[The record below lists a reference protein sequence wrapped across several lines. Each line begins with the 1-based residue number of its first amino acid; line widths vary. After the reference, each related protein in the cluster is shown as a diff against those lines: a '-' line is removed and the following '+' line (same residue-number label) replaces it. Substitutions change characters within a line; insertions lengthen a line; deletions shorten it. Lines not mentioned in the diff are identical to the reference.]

1 MATNIGLYTGTTGSL
16 LITLLQNSYQGA
28 KDCVN
33 PSLLLEH
40 IWQNIQSE
48 NLLSFDCGIPGIG
61 WVLEWCN
68 QNQLLD
74 INSDEVLSD
83 IDDFLYRKTVYGSIQ
98 QLPLMD
104 LIGVSNYFYIRALSL
119 NKGQSRYRHICHREC
134 LLLVLEDI
142 DAKYKIEIGKN
153 KRLNRGEYFQFL
165 PVYLLLLYRLLVLNI
180 PSIKQDFSRVL
191 CESIEVTLDFCNK
204 RLTPE
209 IDKSLLYYTALLY
222 GVLLIVSKK
231 HKIIID
237 EHNAQYQQ
245 LYNLG
250 NIIKQKILP
259 KITSKIDLIV
269 LLALYQ
275 ISTHDSQTD
284 SDLQGLITEISCN
297 HSFDSLPDT
306 FSGGKGILEVIRFW
320 LYFKQR
326 KDITDFLLLHA
337 SIT

>member
-1 MATNIGLYTGTTGSL
+1 MATNIGLYTGSTGSL
-16 LITLLQNSYQGA
+16 LITLLQNSYRGTGGYE
-28 KDCVN
+28 D
-33 PSLLLEH
+33 PSLFLEH

-48 NLLSFDCGIPGIG
+48 NHLSFDCGIPGIG
-61 WVLEWCN
+61 WALEWCN

-104 LIGVSNYFYIRALSL
+104 LIGMSNYFYIRALSL

-142 DAKYKIEIGKN
+142 DAKYKIEIDKN
-153 KRLNRGEYFQFL
+153 KRLNRGEYFHFL
-165 PVYLLLLYRLLVLNI
+165 SVYLLLLYRLLVLNI

-191 CESIEVTLDFCNK
+191 CESIEVTSDFFNK
-204 RLTPE
+204 KLTAE
-209 IDKSLLYYTALLY
+209 IDKSLLYYTALLCE
-222 GVLLIVSKK
+222 VLLIVSKK
-231 HKIIID
+231 NKIIID
-237 EHNAQYQQ
+237 GHNEKYQQ
-245 LYNLG
+245 VYSLDS
-250 NIIKQKILP
+250 IIKQKILP
-259 KITSKIDLIV
+259 KITSKIDLTV
-269 LLALYQ
+269 LLALYH
-275 ISTHDSQTD
+275 IGTPDSQTY
-284 SDLQGLITEISCN
+284 SDLQGLIKEISCN

-326 KDITDFLLLHA
+326 KDITDFLLLQT